1 MLMLQTKPCMRS
13 NASACY
19 ARLSVDKFALNLD
32 ALQAQTQACNDQ
44 CSSCLLVLMP
54 LDVPPHCL
62 QLCVV
67 QILVAGGTSEYC
79 ANTKSPAN
87 NQSYLI
93 DVSLHCSELLKVLM
107 LE

>member
-1 MLMLQTKPCMRS
+1 MDS
-13 NASACY
+13 
-19 ARLSVDKFALNLD
+19 FAISLD
-32 ALQAQTQACNDQ
+32 ALQAQATQADAGTKVPVV
-44 CSSCLLVLMP
+44 LLLLM
-54 LDVPPHCL
+54 LVDALPHCL

-93 DVSLHCSELLKVLM
+93 DVSLHCSELLEVLM

>member
-1 MLMLQTKPCMRS
+1 MHCKHKQHKHQMERPKFQLLLLLML
-13 NASACY
+13 
-19 ARLSVDKFALNLD
+19 VD
-32 ALQAQTQACNDQ
+32 AL
-44 CSSCLLVLMP
+44 
-54 LDVPPHCL
+54 PHCL